1 MTEKS
6 SSNPCGQLTV
16 YYDGACPLC
25 RREIALYQSAEGADR
40 LAFVDVACAPAE
52 GPATDLDRDSA
63 LKRFH
68 VRDSEGRLVSGAA
81 AFGAMWLA
89 LPRWRWLGWLA
100 VAGRYAR
107 HRRAGPDFLQALDD
121 DHFTGGDLVGQAVG
135 QDADLVHT
143 N

>member
-6 SSNPCGQLTV
+6 SGNPCGELTV

-89 LPRWRWLGWLA
+89 LPRWRWLGWLVTRRPIAPVAEAAYRAFLKVRPAIQRRFRARA
-100 VAGRYAR
+100 VS
-107 HRRAGPDFLQALDD
+107 
-121 DHFTGGDLVGQAVG
+121 GGIE
-135 QDADLVHT
+135 
-143 N
+143 